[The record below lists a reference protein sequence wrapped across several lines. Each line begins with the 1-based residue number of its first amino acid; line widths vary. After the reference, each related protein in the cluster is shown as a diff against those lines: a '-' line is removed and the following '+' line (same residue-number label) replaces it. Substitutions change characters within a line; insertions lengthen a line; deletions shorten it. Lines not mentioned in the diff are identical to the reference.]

1 MCYHRP
7 VLWFFC
13 HQVSV
18 YGDDDVSETPAQIES
33 ALDGEL
39 SPNGGAA
46 APFKLTITA
55 GSDMD
60 NAKGLLEA
68 ALDQFSANDPRRTA
82 VSAMLEIYQQVEDS
96 EFPTEFPVDISFSKH
111 AYRHVQRDCIM
122 VQGDLVLERASG
134 TWNDLLDLYDRTSKN
149 CPGIVVVVQI
159 PQELVSRLE
168 VLDVTPRRNSM
179 APGLNDDDADLNV
192 DDDDDDAGGGAPAGG
207 FASDGDD
214 DDDGVFAS
222 DGDDDDDIDDKNEDN
237 DDDDDKNDDDDAGVP
252 VLEGGG
258 QGLSNAADEDDEGAK
273 TVGNAGASET
283 PLPAAKSASRLTP
296 RDPRAAAAAEPRPAP
311 GPNTRPKRNAQ
322 KKYRE

>member
-1 MCYHRP
+1 
-7 VLWFFC
+7 
-13 HQVSV
+13 
-18 YGDDDVSETPAQIES
+18 
-33 ALDGEL
+33 
-39 SPNGGAA
+39 
-46 APFKLTITA
+46 
-55 GSDMD
+55 MD

-122 VQGDLVLERASG
+122 AQGDLVLERASG

-149 CPGIVVVVQI
+149 CPGIVFVVQI

-179 APGLNDDDADLNV
+179 APGLNDDDDDDLNV

-222 DGDDDDDIDDKNEDN
+222 DEDDDDDIDDKNEDN

-252 VLEGGG
+252 VLEGAGLIERRGRRRRGRQNRGQRGG
-258 QGLSNAADEDDEGAK
+258 FRDATTSGQVGVAAH
-273 TVGNAGASET
+273 
-283 PLPAAKSASRLTP
+283 P
-296 RDPRAAAAAEPRPAP
+296 PRPPSRRRRRAP
-311 GPNTRPKRNAQ
+311 SRPRPQHPAQAQRPKEVQGISPLGRRGFMSYKSFTFLAQ
-322 KKYRE
+322 LSMFSSRSWVLHCILHT